1 MEILLCQIRAG
12 SASAVTCRS
21 RYGGATTNADLNRS
35 TSLDKLCKILILR
48 TFKAIQM
55 ARSRDVPATE
65 FSRNFTRYREAAIVE
80 KVIHVTSH
88 GRVIGAYLSAS
99 EAAHYEQLKRR
110 ERQSLVVGE
119 LPSDVVSAIEA
130 AEYGIEPR

>member
-1 MEILLCQIRAG
+1 
-12 SASAVTCRS
+12 
-21 RYGGATTNADLNRS
+21 
-35 TSLDKLCKILILR
+35 
-48 TFKAIQM
+48 M

-65 FSRNFTRYREAAIVE
+65 FSRNFARYREEAIAE

-110 ERQSLVVGE
+110 ERQSLIVGE
-119 LPSDVVSAIEA
+119 LPNDAVSAIEA
-130 AEYGIEPR
+130 AEYGLEPK